1 MIYQIIFLSKKFNR
15 IELNREKG
23 GHMDELVYLRNDEAV
38 CSSLQ
43 VAEKF
48 EKRHDNVMRSI
59 EGLLKN
65 EETHEMFKNSSYIEE
80 QNNQRYPMYLMNRD
94 GFSLLVMGFTGKK
107 ALDWKLQYIKAFNQM
122 EKFIREKQTQT
133 WIETRKAGKLTRK
146 AETDTIK
153 NLVEYAKGQGSQHAD
168 KLYMTYSKL
177 ANKMAGISKRDEATV
192 MQLNNLSLMEHII
205 LCVIDSGIIAG
216 KHYKEIYQDCKK
228 RQDNDG
234 SRLIVAEYPKRKYYW
249 NSGELKDSHYFHLLE
264 KNKKYYGREKT
275 FDQQYVHTEDSETHL
290 VEFLKN
296 LQKGAK

>member
-1 MIYQIIFLSKKFNR
+1 MN
-15 IELNREKG
+15 N
-23 GHMDELVYLRNDEAV
+23 LVYLKNDEPV

-48 EKRHDNVMRSI
+48 GKEHRNVLQNVDNLIAENLAVKS
-59 EGLLKN
+59 
-65 EETHEMFKNSSYIEE
+65 MFKLSSYKADNG
-80 QNNQRYPMYLMNRD
+80 QSYRQFYMNRD

-153 NLVEYAKGQGSQHAD
+153 NLVKYAKTQGSQHAD

-177 ANKMAGISKRDEATV
+177 ANKMAGVSKRDEATV

-205 LCVIDSGIIAG
+205 LCVFDAGIIYG

-228 RQDNDG
+228 R
-234 SRLIVAEYPKRKYYW
+234 LETV
-249 NSGELKDSHYFHLLE
+249 KDLAYLE
-264 KNKKYYGREKT
+264 
-275 FDQQYVHTEDSETHL
+275 QS
-290 VEFLKN
+290 
-296 LQKGAK
+296 A

>member
-1 MIYQIIFLSKKFNR
+1 
-15 IELNREKG
+15 
-23 GHMDELVYLRNDEAV
+23 MDELVYLRNDEAV

-177 ANKMAGISKRDEATV
+177 ANKMAGIFKRDEATV

-228 RQDNDG
+228 R
-234 SRLIVAEYPKRKYYW
+234 LETV
-249 NSGELKDSHYFHLLE
+249 KDLAYLE
-264 KNKKYYGREKT
+264 
-275 FDQQYVHTEDSETHL
+275 QS
-290 VEFLKN
+290 
-296 LQKGAK
+296 A